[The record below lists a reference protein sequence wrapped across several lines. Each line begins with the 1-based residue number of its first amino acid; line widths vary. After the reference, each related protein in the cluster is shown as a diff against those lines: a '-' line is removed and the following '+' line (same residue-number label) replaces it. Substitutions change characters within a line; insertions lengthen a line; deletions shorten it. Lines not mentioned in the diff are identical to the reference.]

1 MKKALMVVL
10 VLLLTLPFAFASGE
24 GEKTQEVQ
32 AKIGIAFDVGGRG
45 DKSFNDSAYRGLRQ
59 LAEEYNGYIAGDP
72 DQVDHGSQV
81 ELKYLEPKQGGQDRE
96 QLLRVMAEDGYGLIF
111 GVGFAYTDT
120 LQKVAKD
127 FPDTHFVLIDSR
139 IPELTEDSNITS
151 VTFKE
156 HEGSF
161 MLGALAGLWLKDNAP
176 GGKLGYIGGMD
187 TPLIHKFHGGYMAG
201 AMYVNENLRSEGMIM
216 GQYIGQDPTAFNQPQ
231 VAERIANNMYGN
243 GAEIIYHA
251 SGASGSGL
259 FQAAYDND
267 KWAMGVDS
275 EQGVVYRSSDSEQE
289 QSIGEHIMTS
299 MLKRVDT
306 SVFNLGKEYLENDGE
321 VDGGYVSYGL
331 ANNGVA
337 LAQNDWNAD
346 IIEPYSDELDSLR
359 EQIENGEI
367 SVPSTDED
375 VPQWAEET
383 F

>member
-1 MKKALMVVL
+1 MVVL

-45 DKSFNDSAYRGLRQ
+45 DKSFNDSAYRGLRR

-72 DQVDHGSQV
+72 DQVDHGNQV

-96 QLLRVMAEDGYGLIF
+96 QLLRVMAEDGYGLIV

-139 IPELTEDSNITS
+139 IPELTEDSNITC

-161 MLGALAGLWLKDNAP
+161 MLGALAGLWLKDNAS

-187 TPLIHKFHGGYMAG
+187 NPLIHKFHGGYMAG
-201 AMYVNENLRSEGMIM
+201 AMYVNENLREDGMIM

-251 SGASGSGL
+251 AGASGSGL

-306 SVFNLGKEYLENDGE
+306 AVFNLGKEYIENEGE
-321 VDGGYVSYGL
+321 VDGGYVTYGL

-337 LAQNDWNAD
+337 LAENDWNED
-346 IIEPYSDELDSLR
+346 IIAPYKDELDNLR
-359 EQIENGEI
+359 SQIENGEI
-367 SVPSTDED
+367 SVPSTDAD

>member
-1 MKKALMVVL
+1 
-10 VLLLTLPFAFASGE
+10 
-24 GEKTQEVQ
+24 
-32 AKIGIAFDVGGRG
+32 
-45 DKSFNDSAYRGLRQ
+45 
-59 LAEEYNGYIAGDP
+59 
-72 DQVDHGSQV
+72 VDHGNQV

-96 QLLRVMAEDGYGLIF
+96 QLLRVMAEDGYGLIV

-139 IPELTEDSNITS
+139 IPELTEDSNITC

-161 MLGALAGLWLKDNAP
+161 MLGALAGLWLKDNAS

-187 TPLIHKFHGGYMAG
+187 NPLIHKFHGGYMAG
-201 AMYVNENLRSEGMIM
+201 AMYVNENLREDGMIM

-251 SGASGSGL
+251 AGASGSGL

-306 SVFNLGKEYLENDGE
+306 AVFNLGKEYIENEGE
-321 VDGGYVSYGL
+321 VDGGYVTYGL

-337 LAQNDWNAD
+337 LAENDWNED
-346 IIEPYSDELDSLR
+346 IIAPYKDELDNLR
-359 EQIENGEI
+359 SQIENGEI
-367 SVPSTDED
+367 SVPSTDAD